1 MLQSF
6 IKGVTRKGI
15 SSMRE
20 YTNISDKELKDLCFV
35 NADKKYITNVI
46 ENAKKQFENGDYIV
60 VKKDGMDVM
69 ESSVL

>member
-1 MLQSF
+1 
-6 IKGVTRKGI
+6 
-15 SSMRE
+15 MRE

-46 ENAKKQFENGDYIV
+46 ENAKKQLENGDYII